1 VFAHRQ
7 VVTKRLHAE
16 AASTRKD
23 AYTMT
28 TTTTFTLRN
37 LLAPAAFAVMT
48 ATAAAAPAVADGLG
62 DAVSDHVKYGDLD
75 LTHPAGVNE
84 LYNRI
89 RMASKVVCAQ
99 LSGRELV
106 DVQLYN
112 ACFTSAM
119 SHAVADV
126 KQPAL
131 TALYLEK
138 TGNSHSQ
145 RLAML
150 DNR

>member
-1 VFAHRQ
+1 MN
-7 VVTKRLHAE
+7 
-16 AASTRKD
+16 
-23 AYTMT
+23 TMT
-28 TTTTFTLRN
+28 TFALRN

-48 ATAAAAPAVADGLG
+48 AAAAPAVADDLG
-62 DAVSDHVKYGDLD
+62 AAVSNHVTYGDLD
-75 LTHPAGVNE
+75 MTHPAGVNE

-89 RMASKVVCAQ
+89 RLASKAVCAQ

-106 DVQLYN
+106 DVELYN
-112 ACFTSAM
+112 ACFANAM

-131 TALYLEK
+131 TALYMEK

-150 DNR
+150 NNR